1 MNELFFYLI
10 IELSAPFLGSDNF
23 HNRAPGIQQ
32 QSEMQRVVYGNENL
46 TLVKL

>member
-10 IELSAPFLGSDNF
+10 IELSASFWGSDNF